1 MGSQLPVDGI
11 PLKWFTDESGPA
23 FSLFLILAHSLPSEL
38 AFGAFA
44 VARLFAHSFA
54 TNFVSARF
62 TDSTPQIFGRLAAD
76 HTFFFRF
83 THSVFPSV
91 YNFYLFG
98 IFKNDLEP
106 ILRMI
111 FNESTDFHLAVFKI
125 FRRLFAFLEQ
135 LRSGI
140 EDHRCQS
147 LARRS
152 KV

>member
-1 MGSQLPVDGI
+1 MI
-11 PLKWFTDESGPA
+11 TDESGPA
-23 FSLFLILAHSLPSEL
+23 FSLFLILAHTLPSEL
-38 AFGAFA
+38 ALGALAF
-44 VARLFAHSFA
+44 ARLFAHSFA
-54 TNFVSARF
+54 ANFVPASF
-62 TDSTPQIFGRLAAD
+62 TDSTPQIFRWLAAD

-91 YNFYLFG
+91 HNFNLFG
-98 IFKNDLEP
+98 IFQNDLEP

-111 FNESTDFHLAVFKI
+111 FDESADFHLAVFKI
-125 FRRLFAFLEQ
+125 FRRLFVFLEQ